1 MAKLI
6 PLVSSRLFVCWASL
20 ESHGRKKCLQSCILR
35 RDAENKDKAVFLSV
49 RCGLSYG
56 APPFFFLN
64 FTLRLKYP
72 EPNCAYVISVSCL
85 YCRKNK
91 LCIRGTSSVA
101 DNAVSYSSSWD
112 QAKGIITFI
121 YVMCVSEICHSHFY
135 AIQTLVILW
144 LLISS
149 MIRNLIK
156 YPLIFPFSMLISSG
170 AALDSPSPT
179 SYSLVLEV
187 KHGCFSHPLKS
198 IR

>member
-1 MAKLI
+1 MEER
-6 PLVSSRLFVCWASL
+6 SVC
-20 ESHGRKKCLQSCILR
+20 R
-35 RDAENKDKAVFLSV
+35 AVFLEGMQKIKI
-49 RCGLSYG
+49 RLYFFQYG
-56 APPFFFLN
+56 VGFPMVLPPFFFLN

-149 MIRNLIK
+149 IIRYLIK

-170 AALDSPSPT
+170 AVLDSPSPT